1 MRTKEREALNERSYQ
16 TFLSILRR
24 FSQVKEVV
32 PWLRPGLSH
41 SALRR
46 TVARLRSGAIRSID
60 PRIPASALAA
70 VIEKSIAQDELIKSI
85 AMEMNEERQM
95 RRTIEEMEKADRIRA
110 IVAGFHQLKKSP
122 EASDPESPVAEEV
135 RRIHRARRR
144 AQGRPRRRKKK

>member
-110 IVAGFHQLKKSP
+110 IVAGF
-122 EASDPESPVAEEV
+122 
-135 RRIHRARRR
+135 
-144 AQGRPRRRKKK
+144 